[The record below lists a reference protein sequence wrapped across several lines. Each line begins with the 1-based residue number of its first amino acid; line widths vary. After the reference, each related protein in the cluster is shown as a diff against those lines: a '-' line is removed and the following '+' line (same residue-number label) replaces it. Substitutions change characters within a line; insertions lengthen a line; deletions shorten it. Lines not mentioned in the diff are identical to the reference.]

1 MVDRPVLTPPEHAG
15 HARELVREYDI
26 FSIDGI
32 VISSGDG
39 LLYEVSVGSS
49 GDGLLYEV
57 SVGSSGDG
65 LLYEVSVGVL
75 HCVACVLLWW
85 YGCNTHCLCKCV
97 CVCVR
102 VVLCVRR
109 W

>member
-15 HARELVREYDI
+15 HARELVREYDV

-32 VISSGDG
+32 VI
-39 LLYEVSVGSS
+39 SS

-97 CVCVR
+97 CVR